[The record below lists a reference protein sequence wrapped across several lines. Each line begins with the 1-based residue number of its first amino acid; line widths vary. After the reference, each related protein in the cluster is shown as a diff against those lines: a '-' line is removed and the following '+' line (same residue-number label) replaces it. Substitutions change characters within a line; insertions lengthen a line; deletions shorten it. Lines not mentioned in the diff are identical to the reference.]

1 LQYVTR
7 TIDSLDWVT
16 IIMVGCLILLAII
29 KIIYPKRFEDFIK
42 LPVSNNYF
50 LAKGKSEEIR
60 HPFSLVLFGIQ
71 LLSISLFIYLFFLEK
86 NKTNWMMFL
95 QIVTA
100 VFVFIIIKSSIEKMI
115 GAIFSI
121 ENVIDKY
128 VYEKFTYRNFISLF
142 LIVINFIF
150 YFSFNP
156 DLKTLTIITCI
167 IILINMII
175 LFYSYKNYRS
185 LIFSNFFYFLLYLCA
200 LEISPYVI
208 LYKAFV

>member
-1 LQYVTR
+1 MQYVTR

>member
-1 LQYVTR
+1 
-7 TIDSLDWVT
+7 
-16 IIMVGCLILLAII
+16 MFGCLILLAII

-50 LAKGKSEEIR
+50 LAKGKSEELR

-86 NKTNWMMFL
+86 NNTNWMMFL

-128 VYEKFTYRNFISLF
+128 VYEKITYRNFISLF

-156 DLKTLTIITCI
+156 GLKTLTIVTCI
-167 IILINMII
+167 IIAINMII
-175 LFYSYKNYRS
+175 MFYSYKNYRS